1 MDLSLLLLVTPMT
14 PPTPPPGCPPIGDD
28 RPPEE
33 MPPSELVPGDVLGDM
48 PRPAVVVPGAPCCP
62 RPGAVVPVGWPGVAL
77 PGTDWPA
84 TSGTNSSFVIGSL
97 NFLRRNRCSTSTS
110 MFGGNALAYL
120 RWNRVIAWTYWL
132 PRKTSSS
139 SLSRWP

>member
-33 MPPSELVPGDVLGDM
+33 MPPGELVPGEVVGGDI
-48 PRPAVVVPGAPCCP
+48 PRPPVVVPGVLCCP
-62 RPGAVVPVGWPGVAL
+62 RPGVVVPVGWPGVAL

-97 NFLRRNRCSTSTS
+97 NF
-110 MFGGNALAYL
+110 F
-120 RWNRVIAWTYWL
+120 
-132 PRKTSSS
+132 
-139 SLSRWP
+139 